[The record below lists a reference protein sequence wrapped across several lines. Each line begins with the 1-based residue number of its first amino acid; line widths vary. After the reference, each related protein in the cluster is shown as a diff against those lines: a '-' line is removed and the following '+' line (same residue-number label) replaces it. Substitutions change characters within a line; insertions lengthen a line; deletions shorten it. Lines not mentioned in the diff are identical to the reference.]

1 MLLKRSL
8 TALVVS
14 LVLTAVAA
22 AAPMKALIVD
32 GQNNHDWKA
41 TTPILKKEL
50 EDTGLFAVDV
60 ATAPAAGQ
68 DMSGFQPDFAAYKV
82 VVSNY
87 NGDDWPEATKAALEK
102 YVAGGGGL
110 VVYHAADN
118 SFPQWKAFNEMIG
131 LGGWGGR
138 SEKDGPYVYWKDGK
152 VVRDMRPGPG
162 GSHGSA
168 HAFQLVVRDQEHP
181 ITKGLPEKFTHN
193 VPDELYDSLRGP
205 AKHMTVLATAH
216 SDRTGRHEPML
227 MVIDYGKGRVFHTVL
242 GHGDKQIKSAAFVVT
257 FQRGAQWAATGKVTQ
272 QVPADFPQE

>member
-87 NGDDWPEATKAALEK
+87 NGDDWPEATKRRWRITWPAA
-102 YVAGGGGL
+102 AGWS
-110 VVYHAADN
+110 AITRPTIP
-118 SFPQWKAFNEMIG
+118 FPN
-131 LGGWGGR
+131 GR
-138 SEKDGPYVYWKDGK
+138 RS
-152 VVRDMRPGPG
+152 
-162 GSHGSA
+162 
-168 HAFQLVVRDQEHP
+168 
-181 ITKGLPEKFTHN
+181 TK
-193 VPDELYDSLRGP
+193 
-205 AKHMTVLATAH
+205 
-216 SDRTGRHEPML
+216 
-227 MVIDYGKGRVFHTVL
+227 
-242 GHGDKQIKSAAFVVT
+242 
-257 FQRGAQWAATGKVTQ
+257 
-272 QVPADFPQE
+272 